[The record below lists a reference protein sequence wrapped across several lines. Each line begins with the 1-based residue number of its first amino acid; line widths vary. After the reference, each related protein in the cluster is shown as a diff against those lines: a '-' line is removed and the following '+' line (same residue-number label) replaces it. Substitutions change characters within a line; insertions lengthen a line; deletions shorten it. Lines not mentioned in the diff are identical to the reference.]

1 MLISWLIDI
10 VGFSPKETLVAREV
24 PFMHSIETNKPAGK
38 IDIVICRETDNNI
51 EWYGLEIQAVYFSG
65 PGMESDIL
73 PLQSDLNKAPPF
85 PKGHRRPDWRSSG
98 AKRLLPQLE
107 IKVPLLRRWGSKMAV
122 AVDKPFFESIS
133 PTRET
138 PNREATKRDISE
150 GDLIWMVPELAQT
163 SNNNFKLVR
172 GHWEVLTLEESV
184 KKLQAA
190 EPIRKFEFERVLRTK
205 CRPFKNHEL

>member
-1 MLISWLIDI
+1 MLISWLIEI

-24 PFMHSIETNKPAGK
+24 PFMHSIDTNKPAGK
-38 IDIVICRETDNNI
+38 IDIVICRETANNI

-65 PGMESDIL
+65 PGMEIDID
-73 PLQSDLNKAPPF
+73 PLQNDLNKIPPF
-85 PKGHRRPDWRSSG
+85 PIGQRRPDWRSSG

-133 PTRET
+133 PTREAS
-138 PNREATKRDISE
+138 NREAPKQDIAE
-150 GDLIWMVPELAQT
+150 GDLIWMVPKLT
-163 SNNNFKLVR
+163 RTDDHDFKLVR
-172 GHWEVLTLEESV
+172 GHWEALTLEDSI

-190 EPIRKFEFERVLRTK
+190 EPIRKFEFERTLRAK
-205 CRPFKNHEL
+205 CNPFQNRDS